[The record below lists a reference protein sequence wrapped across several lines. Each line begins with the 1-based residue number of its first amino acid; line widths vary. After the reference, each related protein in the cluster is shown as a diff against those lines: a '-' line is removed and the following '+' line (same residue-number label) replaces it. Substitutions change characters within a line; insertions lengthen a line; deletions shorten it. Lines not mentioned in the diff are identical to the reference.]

1 MATSS
6 TDHLPES
13 GRDHLI
19 ASAGVVKVGCWNSAL
34 LLQGKLA
41 SSPICGI
48 CLDVLLA
55 INEESLEELEIVA
68 WKSCG

>member
-1 MATSS
+1 MATS
-6 TDHLPES
+6 HLPES
-13 GRDHLI
+13 GKQHLI
-19 ASAGVVKVGCWNSAL
+19 ASAGIVKAGCCSSAL

-48 CLDVLLA
+48 CLDLLLA
-55 INEESLEELEIVA
+55 INEESLEELEVVA